1 MAMRSTPLVAAVL
14 HANAED
20 KNYQL
25 YCAAYGL
32 EMQIDDEWDAEAVL
46 LAPHGHLH
54 AVTEDTDVTGEDT
67 AIVSA
72 GVTDVP
78 VKKGGKPDVSAITG
92 ERNNWLLAAGPENTD
107 TEQTIKAKL
116 RTALGAGCRAI
127 LCFSE
132 VRTDQLASRL
142 AGIGAA
148 ALPRLVIA
156 YVGPD
161 AASPPVAKRAMRFV
175 HECLGSKPGAVDGP
189 RFIVG
194 GKVTAE
200 AAKALT
206 AIKGISGVLL
216 LEDKYGHF
224 GDILEVLAAL
234 GGSHED

>member
-1 MAMRSTPLVAAVL
+1 MRSTPLVAAVL

-20 KNYQL
+20 RNYQL

-32 EMQIDDEWDAEAVL
+32 EMQIDDEWEVEAVL

-54 AVTEDTDVTGEDT
+54 AVTEDTGVTGEDT

-72 GVTDVP
+72 GVTDIP
-78 VKKGGKPDVSAITG
+78 VKSGGKPDVSAIRDG
-92 ERNNWLLAAGPENTD
+92 RNNWLLVAGPGNTD
-107 TEQTIKAKL
+107 TEETITVKL
-116 RTALGAGCRAI
+116 RAALDDGCRAI

-132 VRTDQLASRL
+132 IETGQLPSRL
-142 AGIGAA
+142 AGIDAA
-148 ALPRLVIA
+148 ALHRLVIA

-161 AASPPVAKRAMRFV
+161 AASPPVAKKAVRFV
-175 HECLGSKPGAVDGP
+175 QDCLGSTAGAADGP

-200 AAKALT
+200 VATSLT
-206 AIKGISGVLL
+206 AITGISGVVL

-224 GDILEVLAAL
+224 GDILEVLAVL
-234 GGSHED
+234 GGSHKD